1 MRISTF
7 FYTLKQGIKNIFR
20 NGWYSLASV
29 ATISACLL
37 LFGTFFSI
45 VINVVHIVKTA
56 EEGVAVTVFFDEGL
70 EDEKIAQIG
79 ELISKRSEVREM
91 NYVSADEA
99 WETFR
104 QDLGEYGEGF
114 AENPLED
121 SSNYEI
127 YLNEIE
133 NQNSLVE
140 YIESIEGVRMVNRSD
155 LTANILTGMNSL
167 MGYIA
172 VAIIAILLAVSVF
185 LISNTVMIGISMRKE
200 EITIM
205 KYIGA
210 TDFFVRAPFVVEGL
224 VKAYRELLKTLDLG
238 LEDRLS
244 TKVGLLSGGQRQAVT
259 LLMATMNKPKLLL
272 LDEHTAALDPKT
284 ASKVLEITER
294 IVRENHLTT
303 LMITHNM
310 KDAITY
316 GNRLIMLHEGHV
328 VVDVSGEEKKMLTV
342 EDLLALFVKASGNL
356 FADDRTLLS

>member
-114 AENPLED
+114 AENPLKD

-133 NQNSLVE
+133 DQNSLVE

-224 VKAYRELLKTLDLG
+224 IIGLIGSVIPLG
-238 LEDRLS
+238 LIYSLYNYVIDFINVNISILS
-244 TKVGLLSGGQRQAVT
+244 SLLQFVSIAEIFYYLVPISLVIGAGIGFLGSFTTVRKHLKV
-259 LLMATMNKPKLLL
+259 
-272 LDEHTAALDPKT
+272 
-284 ASKVLEITER
+284 
-294 IVRENHLTT
+294 
-303 LMITHNM
+303 
-310 KDAITY
+310 
-316 GNRLIMLHEGHV
+316 
-328 VVDVSGEEKKMLTV
+328 
-342 EDLLALFVKASGNL
+342 
-356 FADDRTLLS
+356 